1 MLNSQIMLQTL
12 LFIPGLTSSFIIIL
26 FLTARVGAGVGAG
39 VGGEVGGA
47 VTGASVTGASETG
60 EPVCAA
66 LLAITAATT
75 RNLNIMSTRCR
86 DYVLRCCE
94 RHFLYLVY
102 DTVFPTI

>member
-47 VTGASVTGASETG
+47 VTGASVTG